1 MPKIAII
8 TDTDASLPLDLAE
21 QHSITQVPII
31 ILFGEEEYRDV
42 YDIDVATTFARID
55 REDKLPTTSAPS
67 PGQFSEAF
75 KKAFEQGAEGIL
87 CFSVSSEISATYA
100 AALSAKEMYPD
111 KDIQVVNTRSLAIQ
125 QGFMVIAAAE
135 AIAGGATMDEA
146 IAVAMDVAERTFFF
160 AALSTLKYLRMSGRV
175 SHLTAGVGN
184 LLAVK
189 PILTIRDG
197 KLDMLEQIR
206 TKKKALARVVE
217 LSAESVGERPIER
230 MCMIHI
236 AASEN
241 AENLEALLRSEI
253 DCPDDVLYA
262 ELNPGLGVHAGAG
275 LVGVVVVLGK

>member
-55 REDKLPTTSAPS
+55 KEDKLPTTSAPS

-111 KDIQVVNTRSLAIQ
+111 KDIQVVDTRSLALQ

-146 IAVAMDVAERTFFF
+146 IAVALDVAERTFFF
-160 AALSTLKYLRMSGRV
+160 ASLSTLKYLRMSGRV
-175 SHLTAGVGN
+175 SHVTAGVGN

-206 TKKKALARVVE
+206 TKKKASARVVA
-217 LSAESVGERPIER
+217 LTAEYVADRPIER
-230 MCMIHI
+230 MAMIHI

-241 AENLEALLRSEI
+241 AEKLEALLRSEI